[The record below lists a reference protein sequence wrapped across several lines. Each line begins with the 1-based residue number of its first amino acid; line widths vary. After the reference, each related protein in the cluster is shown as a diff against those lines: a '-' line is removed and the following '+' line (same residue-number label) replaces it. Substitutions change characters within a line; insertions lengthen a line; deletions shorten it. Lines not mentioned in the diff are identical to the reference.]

1 MSCRDASIEEADAE
15 VLRLIS
21 AKVDSLLMLSETDA
35 ELRNYAL
42 KFKLE
47 QAVDQTAFQA
57 KREEG
62 EEMLHLQR
70 VLRRMADLA
79 LHVAPHIL
87 RRTRRHRSSRCP
99 VGNDDAAAAAAGS
112 TPAEGTASDSIPR
125 NSSVEDVCDGSEAW
139 LETGAHLSHS
149 SVELLC
155 LILVC
160 HPRLV
165 KALQMYLLE
174 CDVLAYVADALSIP
188 CEHEIAFFQEGYRT
202 EHVRLMANLTLDNRE
217 ACSAIVGTPA
227 LLSAILTSTRV
238 DEENPGMV
246 EWAEFCI
253 RNLCCCTSEAR
264 EKIRRML
271 PVSISGESRE
281 LLAGRADCQ
290 LTQEGKLVLTQ
301 PCTTKTK

>member
-1 MSCRDASIEEADAE
+1 MSGRDVSIKEVDAE

-21 AKVDSLLMLSETDA
+21 TKVDSLLMLSETDG

-70 VLRRMADLA
+70 VLQRMADLA
-79 LHVAPHIL
+79 LHIAPHIL
-87 RRTRRHRSSRCP
+87 CRTRRHRTSKCL
-99 VGNDDAAAAAAGS
+99 AGS
-112 TPAEGTASDSIPR
+112 KNASGDGSGTPADGRASDSLPR

-139 LETGAHLSHS
+139 LETGAHLSYA

-165 KALQMYLLE
+165 KALQMYLLR

-188 CEHEIAFFQEGYRT
+188 CEHEIAFFHEGYRT
-202 EHVRLMANLTLDNRE
+202 EHVRLMANLTLDNGE
-217 ACSAIVGTPA
+217 ACSCIVGNPV
-227 LLSAILTSTRV
+227 LLSAVLTSTRF

-253 RNLCCCTSEAR
+253 RNLCCCTGEAR
-264 EKIRRML
+264 DKIRGLL
-271 PVSISGESRE
+271 PVGVSDESKV

-290 LTQEGKLVLTQ
+290 LTPEGKLVLTQ